1 MPATFQREGLV
12 KKNIVASLLFSM
24 LVLSACSNFVETN
37 PTAIPTLTLSAI
49 PTHIPTYTPLP
60 PALTANAVSEWNG
73 IPIMPYA
80 TAGEGDTEGYVFT
93 VKATAQQVQDYYQ
106 AELGKLGWQLVATG
120 EGDASLSFV
129 NNAAETLTVGIVTK
143 GDEVLVLLVK

>member
-1 MPATFQREGLV
+1 M
-12 KKNIVASLLFSM
+12 KKTIVASLLFSM
-24 LVLSACSNFVETN
+24 LVLSACSNFVQTN
-37 PTAIPTLTLSAI
+37 PTTIPTFTLSAI
-49 PTHIPTYTPLP
+49 PTLIPTYTPLP
-60 PALTANAVSEWNG
+60 PALTANVVSEWNG

-80 TAGEGDTEGYVFT
+80 TAGAGDTEGYVFT

-106 AELGKLGWQLVATG
+106 AELGKLGWQLLATG

-129 NNAAETLTVGIVTK
+129 NNASETLTVGIVTK